1 MSFNIYI
8 LTYMRC
14 DKISIKRF
22 KLILILIFVQASVT
36 CLKGQTDYLQL
47 DNKSFNGY
55 PDALWY
61 KYQNIENECW
71 DLVQLKKAHMYYDSL
86 ATSAIF
92 LVQNGGVVLDWGSV
106 NKKYMTHS
114 MRKSFLFSL
123 IGIYVESGDI
133 VLNKTIKELGINDID
148 SLTEQEKSATILQ
161 LLQCRSGIYHRA
173 ANEAPIMEKTR
184 PKRGS
189 HPPGSFYY
197 YNNWDYNAL
206 LTIFEQETHKHF
218 FEEFKIKIAE
228 PIGMENFQLEDCDY
242 EYDSLKSIHP
252 AYPCVMTTKD
262 LARYGLLYLK
272 NGKWKDKQIIPE
284 DWITKETTAYSRD
297 WLDYG
302 AGFKWIIPTNSSLSN
317 LGTYYTSG
325 YRGHRLFIIPKL
337 NIVFVHRVDTY
348 TDSDYVDQR
357 QIERLLKMILLAN
370 KGLLSDD
377 VYDKM
382 KSEIN

>member
-1 MSFNIYI
+1 MYRQS
-8 LTYMRC
+8 
-14 DKISIKRF
+14 
-22 KLILILIFVQASVT
+22 
-36 CLKGQTDYLQL
+36 DYLL
-47 DNKSFNGY
+47 IDNKNFSGY
-55 PDALWY
+55 PDKLWY
-61 KYQNIENECW
+61 KYQDIKKEGW
-71 DLVQLKKAHMYYDSL
+71 DLEQLKKAHSYYDSL
-86 ATSAIF
+86 STSALF

-106 NKKYMTHS
+106 NRKYMTHS

-133 VLNKTIKELGINDID
+133 ELNKTIKELGINDID
-148 SLTEQEKSATILQ
+148 SLTEQEKSATVLQ

-173 ANEAPIMEKTR
+173 ANEAPIMEETR

-206 LTIFEQETHKHF
+206 LTIFKQETNKDF

-228 PIGMENFQLEDCDY
+228 PIGMENFQIEDCDY
-242 EYDSLKSIHP
+242 EYDSVKSIHP

-262 LARYGLLYLK
+262 LARYGLLYLN
-272 NGKWKDKQIIPE
+272 NGKWKDKQIIPK
-284 DWITKETTAYSRD
+284 DWIKKETTPYSRD

-302 AGFKWIIPTNSSLSN
+302 AGFKWILPTNSSLSD
-317 LGTYYTSG
+317 LGTFYTSG

-348 TDSDYVDQR
+348 TDSDFVDQK
-357 QIERLLKMILLAN
+357 QIERLLKMILQAN
-370 KGLLSDD
+370 KSLLSEDL
-377 VYDKM
+377 YNKM
-382 KSEIN
+382 KSEINH

>member
-1 MSFNIYI
+1 
-8 LTYMRC
+8 MRC

-22 KLILILIFVQASVT
+22 KLILILIFVQVSVT

-61 KYQNIENECW
+61 KYQDIENEGW

-92 LVQNGGVVLDWGSV
+92 LVRNGGVVLDWGSV

-133 VLNKTIKELGINDID
+133 VLNKTIKELGVNDID
-148 SLTEQEKSATILQ
+148 SLTELEKSATVLQ
-161 LLQCRSGIYHRA
+161 LLQCKSGIYHKA

-184 PKRGS
+184 PKRES

-206 LTIFEQETHKHF
+206 LTIFEQETKKHF
-218 FEEFKIKIAE
+218 FEEFKIKIAD
-228 PIGMENFQLEDCDY
+228 PIGMEHFQLEDCDY
-242 EYDSLKSIHP
+242 EYDSAKSIHP
-252 AYPCVMTTKD
+252 AYPCVMTAKD
-262 LARYGLLYLK
+262 LARYGLLYLN

-284 DWITKETTAYSRD
+284 NWIKKETTTYSRD

-302 AGFKWIIPTNSSLSN
+302 AGFKWVIPTYSSLSD

-348 TDSDYVDQR
+348 SESDYVDQR

-370 KGLLSDD
+370 KDLLSDD
-377 VYDKM
+377 VYNKM